1 MKNLILIICL
11 IVFFELIIFY
21 IINKNKEL
29 NWILTKKKLIDY
41 FNLEKFNKFKKNT
54 YNYFLG
60 WDFKPNFKS
69 YDQSDNNKILFSINK
84 KGFRDSNF
92 KNKTNKIITFG
103 DSYTFCRQVKNKDT
117 WQEFISRNNN
127 IFVSNFGVG
136 NFGLDQAY
144 LKYKLY
150 EKKNN
155 ARYVIFG
162 FVPETICRIQSSW
175 KHYLEF
181 GNLHGFK
188 PYCSLKKNKIL
199 INKNILKENIAF
211 KNLEN
216 TLNKTK
222 HLDRFYKEKF
232 LKHLFKFPYT
242 ISFLR
247 NLNFNVRLFYKI
259 ISYSLINNKNLNEK
273 VFPIIMENNIKISHS
288 LYNELYSKS
297 LLEKLMLKINT
308 EVIKKNK
315 KCLFVIFPQLF
326 DLRLNSRKNYQIF
339 FKDLSN
345 RLNII
350 DLTENFSN
358 KKDYTNYFINDKY
371 GGHLNSKG
379 NKYVANIIKKK
390 IIQS

>member
-11 IVFFELIIFY
+11 IVFLELIIFY
-21 IINKNKEL
+21 IIKKYNEL

-54 YNYFLG
+54 YNFFLG
-60 WDFKPNFKS
+60 WDLKPNFKS
-69 YDQSDNNKILFSINK
+69 YDQSDNNKISFSINK
-84 KGFRDSNF
+84 KGFRESNF
-92 KNKTNKIITFG
+92 KNKKNKIITFG

-117 WQEFISRNNN
+117 WQEFISKNNN

-136 NFGLDQAY
+136 NFGFDQAY

-199 INKNILKENIAF
+199 INKNILKKNTAF
-211 KNLEN
+211 KNLET

-242 ISFLR
+242 ISFLK

-259 ISYSLINNKNLNEK
+259 ISNSLINTKNLNEK

-288 LYNELYSKS
+288 LYNESYSKS
-297 LLEKLMLKINT
+297 LLEKLMFKINT
-308 EVIKKNK
+308 DVIKKNK
-315 KCLFVIFPQLF
+315 KCLFVVFPQLF

-345 RLNII
+345 RLNIV
-350 DLTENFSN
+350 DLTKNFSN
-358 KKDYTNYFINDKY
+358 KKDYTDYFINDKY

-379 NKYVANIIKKK
+379 NKYVANIIKRK
-390 IIQS
+390 II

>member
-11 IVFFELIIFY
+11 IVFLELIIFY
-21 IINKNKEL
+21 IIKKYNEL

-54 YNYFLG
+54 YNFFLG
-60 WDFKPNFKS
+60 WDLKPNFKS
-69 YDQSDNNKILFSINK
+69 YDQSDNNKISFSINK

-92 KNKTNKIITFG
+92 NNKKNKIITFG
-103 DSYTFCRQVKNKDT
+103 DSYTFCRQVKNNDT
-117 WQEFISRNNN
+117 WQEFISKNNN

-155 ARYVIFG
+155 AKYVIFG

-199 INKNILKENIAF
+199 INKNILKKNTAF
-211 KNLEN
+211 KNLET

-232 LKHLFKFPYT
+232 LKHLFRFPYT
-242 ISFLR
+242 ISFLK

-259 ISYSLINNKNLNEK
+259 ISNSLINTKNLNEK

-288 LYNELYSKS
+288 LYNESYSKS
-297 LLEKLMLKINT
+297 LLEKLMFKINT
-308 EVIKKNK
+308 DVIKKNK
-315 KCLFVIFPQLF
+315 KCLFVVFPQLF

-339 FKDLSN
+339 FNDLSN
-345 RLNII
+345 RLNIV
-350 DLTENFSN
+350 DLTKNFSN
-358 KKDYTNYFINDKY
+358 KKDYTDYFINDKY

-379 NKYVANIIKKK
+379 NKYVANIIKRK
-390 IIQS
+390 II

>member
-1 MKNLILIICL
+1 M
-11 IVFFELIIFY
+11 
-21 IINKNKEL
+21 
-29 NWILTKKKLIDY
+29 
-41 FNLEKFNKFKKNT
+41 
-54 YNYFLG
+54 
-60 WDFKPNFKS
+60 
-69 YDQSDNNKILFSINK
+69 
-84 KGFRDSNF
+84 
-92 KNKTNKIITFG
+92 
-103 DSYTFCRQVKNKDT
+103 
-117 WQEFISRNNN
+117 
-127 IFVSNFGVG
+127 
-136 NFGLDQAY
+136 
-144 LKYKLY
+144 
-150 EKKNN
+150 
-155 ARYVIFG
+155 
-162 FVPETICRIQSSW
+162 PETICRIQSSW

-242 ISFLR
+242 ISFLK

-308 EVIKKNK
+308 EVIKNK

-326 DLRLNSRKNYQIF
+326 DLRLNSRK
-339 FKDLSN
+339 LSN
-345 RLNII
+345 
-350 DLTENFSN
+350 F
-358 KKDYTNYFINDKY
+358 F
-371 GGHLNSKG
+371 
-379 NKYVANIIKKK
+379 
-390 IIQS
+390 

>member
-1 MKNLILIICL
+1 LKNLILIICL
-11 IVFFELIIFY
+11 IVFLELIIFY
-21 IINKNKEL
+21 IIKKYNEL

-54 YNYFLG
+54 YNFFLG
-60 WDFKPNFKS
+60 WDLKPNFKS
-69 YDQSDNNKILFSINK
+69 YDQSDNNKISFSINK
-84 KGFRDSNF
+84 KGFRESNF
-92 KNKTNKIITFG
+92 KNKKNKIITFG

-117 WQEFISRNNN
+117 WQEFISKNNN

-199 INKNILKENIAF
+199 INKNILKKNTAF
-211 KNLEN
+211 KNLET

-242 ISFLR
+242 ISFLK

-259 ISYSLINNKNLNEK
+259 ISNSLINTKNLNEK

-288 LYNELYSKS
+288 LYNESYSKS
-297 LLEKLMLKINT
+297 LLEKLMFKINT
-308 EVIKKNK
+308 DVIKKNK
-315 KCLFVIFPQLF
+315 KCLFVVFPQLF

-345 RLNII
+345 RLNIV
-350 DLTENFSN
+350 DLTKNFSN
-358 KKDYTNYFINDKY
+358 KKDYTDYFINDKY

-379 NKYVANIIKKK
+379 NKYVANIIKRK
-390 IIQS
+390 II

>member
-1 MKNLILIICL
+1 M
-11 IVFFELIIFY
+11 
-21 IINKNKEL
+21 
-29 NWILTKKKLIDY
+29 ILTKKKLIDY

-117 WQEFISRNNN
+117 WQEFISKNNN

-242 ISFLR
+242 ISFLK

-273 VFPIIMENNIKISHS
+273 SF
-288 LYNELYSKS
+288 SK
-297 LLEKLMLKINT
+297 LLW
-308 EVIKKNK
+308 
-315 KCLFVIFPQLF
+315 
-326 DLRLNSRKNYQIF
+326 
-339 FKDLSN
+339 
-345 RLNII
+345 
-350 DLTENFSN
+350 
-358 KKDYTNYFINDKY
+358 
-371 GGHLNSKG
+371 
-379 NKYVANIIKKK
+379 K
-390 IIQS
+390 IILRYLTHFIMNYILKVY

>member
-11 IVFFELIIFY
+11 IVFLELIIFY
-21 IINKNKEL
+21 IIKKYNEL

-54 YNYFLG
+54 YNFFLG
-60 WDFKPNFKS
+60 WDLKPNFKS
-69 YDQSDNNKILFSINK
+69 YDQSDNNKISFSINK
-84 KGFRDSNF
+84 KGFRESNF
-92 KNKTNKIITFG
+92 KNKKNKIITFG

-117 WQEFISRNNN
+117 WQEFISKNNN

-199 INKNILKENIAF
+199 INKNILKKNTAF
-211 KNLEN
+211 KNLET

-242 ISFLR
+242 ISFLK

-259 ISYSLINNKNLNEK
+259 ISNSLINTKNLNEK

-288 LYNELYSKS
+288 LYNESYSKS
-297 LLEKLMLKINT
+297 LLEKLMFKINT
-308 EVIKKNK
+308 DVIKKNK
-315 KCLFVIFPQLF
+315 KCLFVVFPQLF

-345 RLNII
+345 RLNIV
-350 DLTENFSN
+350 DLTKNFSN
-358 KKDYTNYFINDKY
+358 KKDYTDYFINDKY

-379 NKYVANIIKKK
+379 NKYVANIIKRK
-390 IIQS
+390 II